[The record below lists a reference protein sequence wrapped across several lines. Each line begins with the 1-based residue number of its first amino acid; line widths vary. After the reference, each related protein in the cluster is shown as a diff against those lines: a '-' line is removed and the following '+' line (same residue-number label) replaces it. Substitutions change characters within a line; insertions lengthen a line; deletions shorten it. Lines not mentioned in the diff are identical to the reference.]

1 MEALSLTISDIYY
14 TAYRKGEVNPKKL
27 KLEDQEKFIEGKKA
41 ELSQY
46 FSNLVWKFA
55 THEEGVRAEQR
66 ERAITAREVL
76 TWKSVDQDDGSVKW
90 KAKARLVLRGFEDAY
105 VLTLDKAAPTASR
118 LARQTLLALAGW
130 LSWTIY
136 CGDVRAAFLSG
147 KNFTRE
153 LVVKLPADCAALLG
167 VPPPCYM
174 RMLKS
179 AYGLSDAPLL
189 WYEEADRRLKKGNW
203 KRHALDKCCYYL
215 TDKDTGKIIAMLI
228 LHVDDL
234 LISGQADHPQFQE
247 AIKQLKENFQLG
259 KWEVLSEASP
269 IKYCGGVIEFN
280 NGYVETS
287 YEDYIKKLC
296 PMTLRKGRPAEQ
308 PLDDAEKS
316 KARGMIRALQW
327 LAGQGVPSLAASV
340 SIQAGDLAGGDGKVL
355 LELDKTL
362 RFAKSVAHNKMRFL
376 ALPENNKAQDID
388 DLAIVMYVDAAFD
401 VRKDHGSQGGYVIV
415 MGHHS
420 VLKGNKVPTST
431 LPWKSFKLARVCRS
445 SLAAE
450 CQALST
456 GLDELLLVK
465 NFITHLQTPHLN
477 LKEVQKRATGNCAVV
492 TDCKS
497 LFDGLKRENI
507 QQAAHKRVALECLVA
522 KELIENMK
530 CQV

>member
-1 MEALSLTISDIYY
+1 M
-14 TAYRKGEVNPKKL
+14 
-27 KLEDQEKFIEGKKA
+27 
-41 ELSQY
+41 
-46 FSNLVWKFA
+46 
-55 THEEGVRAEQR
+55 
-66 ERAITAREVL
+66 
-76 TWKSVDQDDGSVKW
+76 TWKSADQDDGSVKW
-90 KAKARLVLRGFEDAY
+90 TAKARLVLRGFEDPY

-118 LARQTLLALAGW
+118 LARQTLLALAEW

-153 LVVKLPADCAALLG
+153 LIVKLPADCAALLG

-203 KRHALDKCCYYL
+203 KRHALDKCGYYL

-228 LHVDDL
+228 LHVDGL
-234 LISGQADHPQFQE
+234 LISGQADHPQFRE
-247 AIKQLKENFQLG
+247 AIKQLKENFQFG

-316 KARGMIRALQW
+316 KARCLIRALQW

-340 SIQAGDLAGGDGKVL
+340 RIQAGDLAGGDGKVQ
-355 LELDKTL
+355 T
-362 RFAKSVAHNKMRFL
+362 FGTQQNL
-376 ALPENNKAQDID
+376 AVCEKRGPQQDVI
-388 DLAIVMYVDAAFD
+388 LG
-401 VRKDHGSQGGYVIV
+401 RSGKQQGP
-415 MGHHS
+415 GH
-420 VLKGNKVPTST
+420 
-431 LPWKSFKLARVCRS
+431 
-445 SLAAE
+445 
-450 CQALST
+450 
-456 GLDELLLVK
+456 
-465 NFITHLQTPHLN
+465 
-477 LKEVQKRATGNCAVV
+477 
-492 TDCKS
+492 
-497 LFDGLKRENI
+497 
-507 QQAAHKRVALECLVA
+507 
-522 KELIENMK
+522 
-530 CQV
+530 